1 MAYLNTQFSKQELTY
16 VVDSVAL
23 PKSQPKLR
31 NTESVELTENSN
43 FYIASQ
49 LKDEKQ
55 KLISSIAQFPVT
67 ALWILRQYEQTE
79 NLSIQDED
87 GIIDAEI
94 TNELSAV
101 RQCFDVLIDKYNVEA
116 SSGVIKQNLIN
127 ALQEF
132 PLTFSDLT
140 KLVDLIVYAYKYRG
154 LCYQP
159 NAHHGHKKSDLII
172 KRLEGINRRNTV
184 NQNKLSDLM
193 LDYDE
198 QFLFLSSAD
207 MHKYF
212 ADVVFAENRWLDLRQ
227 QIASANSRL
236 VLFIANQ
243 YKGNFLDFDDLVQE
257 GHTGLLKAVDKFDF
271 RLGFQFSTY
280 AGYWIRQAISRAL
293 SRNERVVRVPCGQ
306 VANINKVFRCKD
318 QFLNKEGREPSAQE
332 LAEVTKL
339 SVDEVNNLLA
349 ISQSATALEGY
360 EDEGEVAFAPIDYIE
375 QNVFTSSYKQIA
387 KSDLEGL
394 LTKAISGLNDR
405 EAKVI
410 CSHFGV
416 DVDEAMTLQEIGVEL
431 NLTRERV
438 RQIQV
443 IALEKIRRSLGD
455 ELEVFL

>member
-16 VVDSVAL
+16 VVDSAPL
-23 PKSQPKLR
+23 AKPQPKVK
-31 NTESVELTENSN
+31 TVETAELTENSN

-55 KLISSIAQFPVT
+55 KLISALAQFPVT
-67 ALWILRQYEQTE
+67 ALWILRQYEQAE
-79 NLSIQDED
+79 NNATQEDDASIDVEYS
-87 GIIDAEI
+87 
-94 TNELSAV
+94 TELSAV
-101 RQCFDVLIDKYNVEA
+101 SQCFDVLVDKYNSEA
-116 SSGVIKQNLIN
+116 SSGVVKQNLIT
-127 ALQEF
+127 ALQAF
-132 PLTFSDLT
+132 PFTFSDLT
-140 KLVDLIVYAYKYRG
+140 KLVDVIVYAYKYRG

-159 NAHHGHKKSDLII
+159 NSLHGPKKSDLII
-172 KRLEGINRRNTV
+172 KRLEGANRRNTT
-184 NQNKLSDLM
+184 NQTKLNDFLAN
-193 LDYDE
+193 YDE
-198 QFLFLSSAD
+198 QFLFLSSTE

-212 ADVVFAENRWLDLRQ
+212 AEVVFSENQWLKLRQ
-227 QIASANSRL
+227 QTATANSRL

-243 YKGNFLDFDDLVQE
+243 YKGSFLDFDDLVQE

-318 QFLNKEGREPSAQE
+318 QFLCKEGREPTMQE
-332 LAEVTKL
+332 LAELTKL
-339 SVDEVNNLLA
+339 SVNEVNNLLA

-360 EDEGEVAFAPIDYIE
+360 EEEGEVAFAPIDYIE

-387 KSDLEGL
+387 KTDLEAL
-394 LTKAISGLNDR
+394 LAKAIIGLNPR
-405 EAKVI
+405 EAKFI

-416 DVDEAMTLQEIGVEL
+416 DVDDAMTLQEIGVEL

-443 IALEKIRRSLGD
+443 IALEKIKRTLGD

>member
-16 VVDSVAL
+16 VVDSAAL
-23 PKSQPKLR
+23 PKVQPKLK
-31 NTESVELTENSN
+31 NIDSVEIAENSN

-55 KLISSIAQFPVT
+55 KLITAIAQFPVT
-67 ALWILRQYEQTE
+67 ALWILNQYEQTE
-79 NLSIQDED
+79 NISALDED
-87 GIIDAEI
+87 GLQDAEFI
-94 TNELSAV
+94 NELTAV
-101 RQCFDVLIDKYNVEA
+101 RQCFDVLVDKYNLEA

-127 ALQEF
+127 ALHEF
-132 PLTFSDLT
+132 PFTFSDLT

-154 LCYQP
+154 LCYQA
-159 NAHHGHKKSDLII
+159 NASHGPKKSDLII
-172 KRLEGINRRNTV
+172 KRLEGINRRSTV
-184 NQNKLSDLM
+184 NQTKLSELIAN
-193 LDYDE
+193 YDE
-198 QFLFLSSAD
+198 QFLFLSSTD

-212 ADVVFAENRWLDLRQ
+212 AEVVFAENRWLDLRQ
-227 QIASANSRL
+227 QIATANSRL

-306 VANINKVFRCKD
+306 VANINKVFRSKD
-318 QFLNKEGREPSAQE
+318 QFLCKEGREPSAKE
-332 LAEVTKL
+332 LAEITKL

-387 KSDLEGL
+387 KTDLENL
-394 LTKAISGLNDR
+394 LSKAITSLNTR

-416 DVDEAMTLQEIGVEL
+416 DVDDAMTLQEIGVEL

-443 IALEKIRRSLGD
+443 IALEKIRRNLGE